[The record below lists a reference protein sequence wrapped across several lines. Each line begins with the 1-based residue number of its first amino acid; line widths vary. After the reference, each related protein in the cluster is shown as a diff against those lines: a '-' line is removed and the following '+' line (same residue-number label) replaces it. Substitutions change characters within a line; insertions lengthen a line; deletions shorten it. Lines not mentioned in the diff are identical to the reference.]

1 MSANGG
7 DNTARSFSDKWH
19 RNADFIFAETL
30 QEGSS
35 ILAWILER
43 NGWRNLADLKA
54 ALKGRKR
61 VLDAGCGN
69 GRATAL
75 LRSCADAGVK
85 EVVGVDLVAH
95 DVAEANLKDYSNVS
109 FQQADLTQDLARLGS
124 FDYIYC
130 QEVLHHTQDPAKSF
144 ANLCRILEPGGEI
157 SIYVYRV
164 KAPVREYTDDYVR
177 GRIAELPYEE
187 AMRLCRQITE
197 FGKALADLDVKV
209 RVPDVEVLGVE
220 AGEYDVQR
228 LVYNVFAKCFWNPE
242 LSAEGNV
249 LVNYDWYHPQTATRH
264 TLPEVREWFASNAVE
279 IVHEHVDPYGI
290 TVHGRKPA

>member
-1 MSANGG
+1 MS

-19 RNADFIFAETL
+19 RNADLVFAETL
-30 QEGSS
+30 KEGSS
-35 ILAWILER
+35 ILTWILER
-43 NGWRNLADLKA
+43 NGWRDLDDLRR

-69 GRATAL
+69 GRVTAL
-75 LRSCADAGVK
+75 LRTCADDDVQ

-95 DVAEANLKDYSNVS
+95 DVAESNLKDYSRVS
-109 FQQADLTQDLARLGS
+109 FRAADLTQDLRSLGT

-130 QEVLHHTQDPAKSF
+130 QEVLHHTSDPAKSF
-144 ANLCRILEPGGEI
+144 GNLCDLLAPGGEI
-157 SIYVYRV
+157 GIYVYKV
-164 KAPVREYTDDYVR
+164 KAPVREYTDDFVR
-177 GRIAELPYEE
+177 GRIADLPYEE
-187 AMRLCRQITE
+187 AMRLCRQVTE
-197 FGKALADLDVKV
+197 FGRALSELNVKV

-228 LVYNVFAKCFWNPE
+228 LIYNVFAKCYWNPE
-242 LSAEGNV
+242 LTHEGNV

-264 TLPEVREWFASNAVE
+264 TLDEVRGWFASQGVR

-290 TVHGRKPA
+290 TVRGTRPA